1 MKRAAS
7 RRPKPSWRPP
17 ARFVITVLDAERL
30 AKVPTFPHRRPP
42 SRTAPQCSTARH
54 YSQVGVRFWEC
65 TSGRPILGVS
75 RQRDP
80 AYGSHAVDSQNS
92 KQHRDSPN
100 TERVTANCPPAHDHN
115 RHPDQSKHSGDERRS
130 VTAALD
136 DEPSFQPHFGDKI
149 QARPPGLDRPAV
161 HHPRTGGGP
170 GRAFHRVA
178 HQDRLRRNGARGKRL
193 PRTLNASERFHHPAQ
208 SSRLPTA
215 SERLTGGLSG
225 AQGCR

>member
-7 RRPKPSWRPP
+7 RWPKQSWRPP

-30 AKVPTFPHRRPP
+30 AKGPTFPHRRPP

-100 TERVTANCPPAHDHN
+100 TERITANCPPAHDHN

-130 VTAALD
+130 VTATLD
-136 DEPSFQPHFGDKI
+136 DEPSFQPYLETKSRPVRRVWIGQLRTTRE
-149 QARPPGLDRPAV
+149 QAEAQVARFIAS
-161 HHPRTGGGP
+161 RTKTDFAEMEREARDSP
-170 GRAFHRVA
+170 GR
-178 HQDRLRRNGARGKRL
+178 
-193 PRTLNASERFHHPAQ
+193 
-208 SSRLPTA
+208 
-215 SERLTGGLSG
+215 
-225 AQGCR
+225 